1 MTKTSVLIT
10 GGDGN
15 IDNNI
20 ETLDTIWLY
29 VLFESLLNSYELSI
43 IS

>member
-1 MTKTSVLIT
+1 MEGVSLMY
-10 GGDGN
+10 
-15 IDNNI
+15 NNI
-20 ETLDTIWLY
+20 EALDTIELY